1 MTTRLAWRRRLARAA
16 LWVEVLWPALWP
28 ALGVAGAFVCLAL
41 LGVPALLPAAGRLA
55 LLGATGIGVGGLLW
69 RGLRAVAARERTGG
83 SPVDRRLER
92 ASGLRHRP
100 LAALADQPAAA
111 PGDALTRALWAA
123 HQARAAGAVGRI
135 RVGWPHPGLAA
146 RDRRG
151 LRGGLA
157 VALVA
162 CLAIAGADAPRRL
175 AQALAPGFGAAA
187 APGTEIAA
195 WITPPGYTGLAPHL
209 LPRLFPPGRGTVAVP
224 TGSRLLV
231 NVSGGAGRPSL
242 RLDGR
247 RVPFRA
253 LDAIDGHDA
262 SSFQAERT
270 LATGGR
276 LRLTRGGRT
285 LADWT
290 LRLVPDRPPTAAW
303 AAPPGPLPE
312 DALQTR
318 LPWRVTDDYGVV
330 ALTAELRLR
339 DRPGAAPVMLAI
351 PLPEA
356 TRAAAGSDVRD
367 LTANPWAGLAV
378 VARLVA
384 RDGAGQTGQSGP
396 AAFVL
401 PQRLFHSPLA
411 RALIAIRR
419 GLSLH
424 PDDRAGALAA
434 LGRLPLAPVGSP
446 HVGGPSGRG
455 LEGGGIA
462 LLGAIGG
469 ALADEPGAATVPRVQ
484 AWLWRLALHVENG
497 ALDRTARALE
507 RARRAARA
515 ALARE
520 TRAPSAA
527 HRQEL
532 AERLRALEQ
541 AIQARLRALARQ
553 ADRGAILPP
562 GMAARG
568 LSAQGMQRLAAAA
581 QRAAARGDMGAAAR
595 RLARLEQMLDAL
607 RSLHTLSAAE
617 QRAAAAWQRAQ
628 HQLAALQ
635 QMIRR
640 EGRLVDHAYR
650 RQQREAAPAVPQ
662 GNAIATSGA
671 QRATQLATQR
681 AADAQE
687 QAALRQALAG
697 LAQRLG
703 ALVGH
708 TPPSLDRAG
717 RAMDA
722 AGAALAAAAD
732 PKAEAA
738 ERQAIL
744 ALQQGSR
751 QMSQAMAQHFG
762 AGGQGQGA
770 GMGGGFGLSLPG
782 GEQPGGGAYPGSGPN
797 GIDADGTGRDP
808 LGRRFGP
815 GGAAGAAT
823 EGVRLPG
830 APRPRR
836 IEQIL
841 RELRRRAAEQNR
853 PREEREYLDRLLKRF

>member
-1 MTTRLAWRRRLARAA
+1 MSARLAWRRRLARAA
-16 LWVEVLWPALWP
+16 LWMEVLWPALWP

-41 LGVPALLPAAGRLA
+41 LGVPALLPAAGRLV
-55 LLGATGIGVGGLLW
+55 LLGATALAIGGLLW
-69 RGLRAVAARERTGG
+69 RGLRAGAAQERTGRAAA
-83 SPVDRRLER
+83 DRQLER

-100 LAALADQPAAA
+100 LATLTDRPAGA
-111 PGDALTRALWAA
+111 PGDPLTRALWAA
-123 HQARAAGAVGRI
+123 HQTQATGAVGQI

-146 RDRRG
+146 RDRHG

-175 AQALAPGFGAAA
+175 AQALAPGFEGAA

-195 WITPPGYTGLAPHL
+195 WITPPGYTGLAPRL
-209 LPRLFPPGRGTVAVP
+209 LPPGRGTVAVP

-231 NVSGGAGRPSL
+231 NVSGGAGRPVL
-242 RLDGR
+242 RLDRR

-253 LDAIDGHDA
+253 LDAIPGRSA
-262 SSFQAERT
+262 SSFQAEQT
-270 LATGGR
+270 LAAGGR

-339 DRPGAAPVMLAI
+339 DRPGAAPLRLAI

-356 TRAAAGSDVRD
+356 TRSAAGSDVRN

-384 RDGAGQTGQSGP
+384 RDGAGQIGRSGP

-401 PQRLFHSPLA
+401 PQRPFHSPLA

-424 PDDRAGALAA
+424 PEDRAGALAA
-434 LGRLPLAPVGSP
+434 LGRLPLAQVGSP
-446 HVGGPSGRG
+446 AGRG
-455 LEGGGIA
+455 LDGGALA

-469 ALADEPGAATVPRVQ
+469 ALAGRPGAGTVPRVQ

-497 ALDRTARALE
+497 TLDRTARALE

-553 ADRGAILPP
+553 ADRGATLPP

-568 LSAQGMQRLAAAA
+568 LSAQAMQRLAAAA

-628 HQLAALQ
+628 QQLAALQ

-640 EGRLVDHAYR
+640 EGRLVDHAYQ
-650 RQQREAAPAVPQ
+650 RQQREAAPAVPR
-662 GNAIATSGA
+662 GDASATSGA
-671 QRATQLATQR
+671 QRATQRAMQR

-697 LAQRLG
+697 LEQRLG
-703 ALVGH
+703 ALAGH
-708 TPPSLDRAG
+708 APPSLDQAG

-732 PKAEAA
+732 PRAEAA

-751 QMSQAMAQHFG
+751 QMSQALAQHFG
-762 AGGQGQGA
+762 AGGQGRGA
-770 GMGGGFGLSLPG
+770 GMGGAFGLSLPG
-782 GEQPGGGAYPGSGPN
+782 GGQPGDGVHPGTGPG

-808 LGRRFGP
+808 LGRRFGT
-815 GGAAGAAT
+815 GGSAGAAT